1 MWTTY
6 VHISVARVELA
17 GVVVGVIPEQ
27 EDRSVWRL
35 DSSTINLKTGWKRE
49 ANILIVWLVFKSSK
63 DVKSAFK
70 Y

>member
-6 VHISVARVELA
+6 VRISVARVELA

-35 DSSTINLKTGWKRE
+35 DSSTINLKAGWKRE
-49 ANILIVWLVFKSSK
+49 ANIVAVWLVFKSSK